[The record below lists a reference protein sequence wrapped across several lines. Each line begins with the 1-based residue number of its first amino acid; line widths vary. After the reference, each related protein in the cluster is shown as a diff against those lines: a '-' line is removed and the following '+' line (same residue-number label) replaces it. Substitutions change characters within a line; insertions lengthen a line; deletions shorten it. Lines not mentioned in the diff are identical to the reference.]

1 MTQLRR
7 FARSPHALLL
17 ALALALAPWRAV
29 AAQRW
34 RDTTDAG
41 PQERALFRIEA
52 EWSRAVIARDAAAIR
67 RVVAPEWVYSDES
80 GTMSREEG
88 VKAFTAGPDTVT
100 QSGNERMRAI
110 VYGNA
115 AVVTGILWMSG
126 RNATGAFRNR
136 YRYTDTFVRING
148 KWRCIASQDYLIP
161 AGS

>member
-1 MTQLRR
+1 MTHLQRI
-7 FARSPHALLL
+7 ARLPHAYLL
-17 ALALALAPWRAV
+17 ALALTLAPWRPAT
-29 AAQRW
+29 AQRW

-41 PQERALFRIEA
+41 PQERALFRLEA
-52 EWSRAVIARDAAAIR
+52 EWSRAVIARDAAGIR
-67 RVVAPEWVYSDES
+67 RIVAPEWVYSDES

-88 VKAFTAGPDTVT
+88 IKAFTAGPDTVL

-136 YRYTDTFVRING
+136 YRYTDTFVRMNG
-148 KWRCIASQDYLIP
+148 KWRCVASQDYLIP

>member
-17 ALALALAPWRAV
+17 ALALALAPLRAA

-41 PQERALFRIEA
+41 PHERALFRIEA

-88 VKAFTAGPDTVT
+88 IKAFTAGPDTVT